1 MTVQA
6 KARLQYGSLFIIW
19 LMIFIP
25 MFPSMFQSWISHS
38 NNSHGLLVPL
48 ISLYFVV
55 KKRDSIDF
63 EKDGSYFGCALLVLS
78 MLIYLLSYS
87 GGIFFPARL
96 MIPLSLLC
104 LVWSTLGMENL
115 KTVLFPIFFLIFMIP
130 VPDSILNLV
139 SLPLQLIATDIS
151 ALIIRSASIPV
162 YQEGNLLYF
171 AHAQLEVAEACSG
184 IQSIMALTMLSV
196 ILVYISNM
204 KKVKCLILI
213 LSAIPIAFAANV
225 MRVSATGIIAHFY
238 GDGIARSFLHDIS
251 GIVVFLIGL
260 LALFTLYKIL
270 SRSIQI

>member
-6 KARLQYGSLFIIW
+6 KTRLQYGSLFIIW

-171 AHAQLEVAEACSG
+171 THAQLEVAEACSG